1 MLYQAK
7 VENVIKLE
15 ERTIKVYNVIEV
27 QNVVKIEKAIKVE
40 NVVKA

>member
-7 VENVIKLE
+7 VENVINLE